1 MRNLDVYLQ
10 EQRQHEPRQLHW
22 YGHVQPVWSRSDVAI
37 KSTALLTALE
47 GAWVHAQAPFFAYI
61 DLRET
66 PNALDALCP
75 KALTCGVM
83 NQSEKRGSLNRVSSK
98 NRIPFGFTGTSA
110 VLAVAIMGWCGA
122 IHGAEIHEAA
132 ELGDLEKVRAYLE
145 QDPKQINATDS
156 KGRTVLG
163 RAARSGKK
171 ELVEFLL
178 EKGATEDIFAAAIV
192 GHTDKVAALLKQDP
206 KLINARDSDGKTALH
221 WAALYGQT
229 KVMELLLAN
238 KADVNSLDEDGFT
251 PLHWA
256 ATFNQSDAVK
266 LLLANKAN
274 MNLKVQKYGWTPLR
288 LAVIHGHMATAEALL
303 NGGADPNLKDE
314 ENIPLL
320 NQAVIRG
327 KKEMVGLLLDKKADV
342 NKKDSE
348 GETALD
354 EAEEQGNKEI
364 IEFLRQHGAKGK

>member
-1 MRNLDVYLQ
+1 
-10 EQRQHEPRQLHW
+10 
-22 YGHVQPVWSRSDVAI
+22 
-37 KSTALLTALE
+37 
-47 GAWVHAQAPFFAYI
+47 
-61 DLRET
+61 
-66 PNALDALCP
+66 
-75 KALTCGVM
+75 M

-98 NRIPFGFTGTSA
+98 NRTPFGFTGTSA
-110 VLAVAIMGWCGA
+110 VLAVAIVGWCGA
-122 IHGAEIHEAA
+122 IQGAEIHEAA

-145 QDPKQINATDS
+145 KDPKQINATDS

-192 GHTDKVAALLKQDP
+192 GHTDKVAAFLKQDP
-206 KLINARDSDGKTALH
+206 KLINARDSGGKTALH
-221 WAALYGQT
+221 WAALYGQK
-229 KVMELLLAN
+229 KVMELLLAK

-274 MNLKVQKYGWTPLR
+274 MNLKVQKYGWTALR

-303 NGGADPNLKDE
+303 DSGADPNLKDE

-327 KKEMVGLLLDKKADV
+327 KKEMVGLLLDKKADL
-342 NKKDSE
+342 NRKDSE

>member
-1 MRNLDVYLQ
+1 
-10 EQRQHEPRQLHW
+10 
-22 YGHVQPVWSRSDVAI
+22 
-37 KSTALLTALE
+37 
-47 GAWVHAQAPFFAYI
+47 
-61 DLRET
+61 
-66 PNALDALCP
+66 
-75 KALTCGVM
+75 M
-83 NQSEKRGSLNRVSSK
+83 NQSEKGGSLNRLSSK
-98 NRIPFGFTGTSA
+98 NRIPFGFTGISA

-122 IHGAEIHEAA
+122 IQGAEIHEAA
-132 ELGDLEKVRAYLE
+132 ELGDLARVRTYLE
-145 QDPKQINATDS
+145 QDPKQIDLVDA
-156 KGRTVLG
+156 KGRTVLA
-163 RAARSGKK
+163 RAERSGKK

-206 KLINARDSDGKTALH
+206 KLINARDSGGKTALH

-274 MNLKVQKYGWTPLR
+274 MNIKVAKYGWTPLR

-303 NGGADPNLKDE
+303 NGGADPNAKDD

-320 NQAVIRG
+320 HQAVIRG
-327 KKEMVGLLLDKKADV
+327 KKEMVGLLLANKANV
-342 NKKDSE
+342 NTKDSE

-364 IEFLRQHGAKGK
+364 IEFLRQYGAKGK

>member
-1 MRNLDVYLQ
+1 
-10 EQRQHEPRQLHW
+10 
-22 YGHVQPVWSRSDVAI
+22 
-37 KSTALLTALE
+37 
-47 GAWVHAQAPFFAYI
+47 
-61 DLRET
+61 
-66 PNALDALCP
+66 
-75 KALTCGVM
+75 M
-83 NQSEKRGSLNRVSSK
+83 NQPEKRGSRKRVSSK
-98 NRIPFGFTGTSA
+98 NRIPFGFTRISA
-110 VLAVAIMGWCGA
+110 VLAVAIIGWCGA

-145 QDPKQINATDS
+145 KDPKQINATDS
-156 KGRTVLG
+156 KDRTVLG

-178 EKGATEDIFAAAIV
+178 EKGASEDIFAAAIV
-192 GHTDKVAALLKQDP
+192 GQTDKVAAFLKQDP
-206 KLINARDSDGKTALH
+206 KLINARDSGGKTALH

-229 KVMELLLAN
+229 KVMELLLAQ

-266 LLLANKAN
+266 LLLANKAD
-274 MNLKVQKYGWTPLR
+274 MNIKVAKFGWTPLR

-314 ENIPLL
+314 ENISLL
-320 NQAVIRG
+320 HQAVIRG
-327 KKEMVGLLLDKKADV
+327 KKEMVGLLLANKANV
-342 NKKDSE
+342 NTKDSE

-364 IEFLRQHGAKGK
+364 IELLRQHGAKGK

>member
-1 MRNLDVYLQ
+1 
-10 EQRQHEPRQLHW
+10 
-22 YGHVQPVWSRSDVAI
+22 
-37 KSTALLTALE
+37 
-47 GAWVHAQAPFFAYI
+47 
-61 DLRET
+61 
-66 PNALDALCP
+66 
-75 KALTCGVM
+75 M

-98 NRIPFGFTGTSA
+98 NRIAFGFTETKA
-110 VLAVAIMGWCGA
+110 VLAVVIMGWCGA

-132 ELGDLEKVRAYLE
+132 ELGNLEKVRAYLE
-145 QDPKQINATDS
+145 QDSKQINATDS

-178 EKGATEDIFAAAIV
+178 EKGASEDIFAAAIV

-221 WAALYGQT
+221 WAALYGQN

-256 ATFNQSDAVK
+256 ATFNRSDAVK

-303 NGGADPNLKDE
+303 NSGADPNLKDE

-320 NQAVIRG
+320 NQAVVRG
-327 KKEMVGLLLDKKADV
+327 KKEMVELLLDKKADL

>member
-1 MRNLDVYLQ
+1 
-10 EQRQHEPRQLHW
+10 
-22 YGHVQPVWSRSDVAI
+22 
-37 KSTALLTALE
+37 
-47 GAWVHAQAPFFAYI
+47 
-61 DLRET
+61 
-66 PNALDALCP
+66 
-75 KALTCGVM
+75 M
-83 NQSEKRGSLNRVSSK
+83 NQWKKRGSLNRVSSK

-110 VLAVAIMGWCGA
+110 ILAVTIMGWCVA
-122 IHGAEIHEAA
+122 IQGAEIHEAA

-145 QDPKQINATDS
+145 KDPKQINATDP

-178 EKGATEDIFAAAIV
+178 DKGATEDIFAAAIV
-192 GHTDKVAALLKQDP
+192 GHTDKLAAFLKQDP
-206 KLINARDSDGKTALH
+206 KLINARDSGGKTALH
-221 WAALYGQT
+221 WAALYGQE
-229 KVMELLLAN
+229 KVMELLLAE

-256 ATFNQSDAVK
+256 ATFDQSDAVK

-274 MNLKVQKYGWTPLR
+274 MNIKVQKYGWTPLR

-320 NQAVIRG
+320 HQAVIRG
-327 KKEMVGLLLDKKADV
+327 KKEMVGLLLAKKADV
-342 NKKDSE
+342 NKKDAE

-364 IEFLRQHGAKGK
+364 IEFLRLYGAKGK